1 MALDN
6 GYILSEGKVL
16 PYGKED
22 ATKILEVLFNNKKM
36 LHQFLLDQTIVPH
49 RDFLNYK

>member
-1 MALDN
+1 MPKLKESFFIQQLIMALDN

-22 ATKILEVLFNNKKM
+22 ATKILEVL
-36 LHQFLLDQTIVPH
+36 LHI
-49 RDFLNYK
+49 YS